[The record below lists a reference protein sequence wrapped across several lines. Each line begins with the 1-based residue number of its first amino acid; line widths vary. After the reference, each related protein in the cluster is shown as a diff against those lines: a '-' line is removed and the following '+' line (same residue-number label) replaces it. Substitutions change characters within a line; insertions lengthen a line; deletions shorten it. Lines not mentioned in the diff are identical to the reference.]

1 MKKNSLLLLVTAV
14 FLATGVALLARSLL
28 APPKAP
34 PPPPAAVVEQ
44 PLEEVLVASHD
55 IEPGDFIDSSHLVWK
70 PAKDKPSR
78 SLYYIRNRDTMDTL
92 YGATVR
98 ESIKAGEA
106 IRTHRIIR
114 RGEPGFLA
122 AVLAADMRAVSIPTS
137 RVESNYGLV
146 SPGDRVDVILG
157 LERTEQASVSAEVT
171 PPFLA
176 AQTILHDVR
185 VLALNN
191 VTGSDPQI
199 RDAEAKAE
207 PGKSTPPAKANTSFE
222 TVTLEVDSRQAE
234 KLAVAK
240 EIGTLQ
246 LALRPLRAS
255 TQSEP
260 EPIHASSVTT
270 LRGTTDVYANTT
282 PPASA
287 PQETPKVLAFRGNAK
302 EVIGGPAQ

>member
-44 PLEEVLVASHD
+44 PLEEVLVASQD

-70 PAKDKPSR
+70 PTKDKPSR
-78 SLYYIRNRDTMDTL
+78 SLYYIRNRDTMDAL

-106 IRTHRIIR
+106 IRTSRIIR

-122 AVLAADMRAVSIPTS
+122 AVLTPDMRAVSIPTS

-157 LERTEQASVSAEVT
+157 LERTDQVSVSAEVT

-176 AQTILHDVR
+176 AQTILRDVR

-191 VTGSDPQI
+191 MTGSDPQI
-199 RDAEAKAE
+199 RDDEAKAE
-207 PGKSTPPAKANTSFE
+207 SKESKAAKVSTSFE
-222 TVTLEVDSRQAE
+222 TVTLEVDSHQAE

-246 LALRPLRAS
+246 LALRPLRDS
-255 TQSEP
+255 LQSEP
-260 EPIHASSVTT
+260 APVQASSVTT

-282 PPASA
+282 PARPE
-287 PQETPKVLAFRGNAK
+287 PQEAPKVLAFRGNAK